1 MSYCSI
7 SIFRYSGTNIPKSFS
22 GEHKD
27 KVIEAFKDYVDD
39 HIDTYQ
45 ADCYIKVTKD
55 GITAISHERD
65 PHEALKDACNK
76 LYNGT
81 PDIQFSNMAVVTED
95 DVEEDGDDLDKVDED
110 EVIDEED
117 EIDPEPIDPD
127 DVPDDRKIDGDVVS
141 GEWDG
146 LIEDED

>member
-1 MSYCSI
+1 MPYCSI

-27 KVIEAFKDYVDD
+27 KVIEAFIDYVED
-39 HIDTYQ
+39 HVDTYNN
-45 ADCYIKVTKD
+45 DCYIKVTKD

-65 PHEALKDACNK
+65 PYEALKDACNK

-81 PDIQFSNMAVVTED
+81 PEVKFSNMAVVTED
-95 DVEEDGDDLDKVDED
+95 EVEIDGEDLDQIEP
-110 EVIDEED
+110 EEIIDDED

-127 DVPDDRKIDGDVVS
+127 EIPDDRKIDGEVVS

-146 LIEDED
+146 LIDEED